1 MDIEFSDPAEAP
13 LPPDQVSFRS
23 VEVEPY
29 SDAQRLLVRLS
40 VTPFQERPTIDL
52 EVLDEQGATVAASS
66 IVEATD
72 ATMSLTLH
80 LPNSAPSLTFT
91 LVARLQYEELGEV
104 DKGESQFTLPEL
116 NTNR

>member
-1 MDIEFSDPAEAP
+1 MDIEFGDPAEAP

-29 SDAQRLLVRLS
+29 PDAQRVLVRLS
-40 VTPFQERPTIDL
+40 LTPFQERPTIDL
-52 EVLDEQGATVAASS
+52 EVLDEQGVKVAASS

-80 LPNSAPSLTFT
+80 LKLPSPDIQYR
-91 LVARLQYEELGEV
+91 LVARLLYEEHGEV
-104 DKGESQFTLPEL
+104 GRAESHFFLPEL
-116 NTNR
+116 NQGR

>member
-1 MDIEFSDPAEAP
+1 MDIEFLDPAEAP
-13 LPPDQVSFRS
+13 LPPNQVSFRS

-29 SDAQRLLVRLS
+29 SDGQRLLVRLS

-52 EVLDEQGATVAASS
+52 EVQDEQGVRLAASS

-80 LPNSAPSLTFT
+80 LQRPSSGLQYT
-91 LVARLQYEELGEV
+91 LVARLLYEGLGEV
-104 DKGESQFTLPEL
+104 DRGEAGFVLPKPKQE
-116 NTNR
+116 R